1 MWSGFIYGTVLTP
14 VHHQFLYGYACVL
27 IDENET
33 SRYGKCECE
42 NKVRG
47 ATRLGKLGRA
57 ADRETGEAGAGAGAG
72 GRGSGGTA
80 PFRPG
85 SWAPA

>member
-1 MWSGFIYGTVLTP
+1 M
-14 VHHQFLYGYACVL
+14 L